1 MPYSIWT
8 GKPPPP
14 HSSNLK
20 SHYQKS
26 QEVLGGNGNTALWF
40 AYLQSE
46 RSSREISTYT
56 TCSPLFSVS
65 VAADFQIKWRHHKKK
80 NSFNENRD
88 WPECQV
94 QPMRLHSLLLNQAWA
109 VKESHNVE
117 KSFLFQRSV
126 EGDSSMPLPGTR
138 NTVDSYSSG
147 HPGGR

>member
-1 MPYSIWT
+1 MNWKTAPTPLIKFEKSLPKDP
-8 GKPPPP
+8 GSFGRKRQ
-14 HSSNLK
+14 HSSVICIFTEWALVSWNQYV
-20 SHYQKS
+20 HYLLS
-26 QEVLGGNGNTALWF
+26 PIFCLGCRRLSNKVETP
-40 AYLQSE
+40 Q
-46 RSSREISTYT
+46 
-56 TCSPLFSVS
+56 
-65 VAADFQIKWRHHKKK
+65 KK